1 MQKRFN
7 IFTPSGRELRKAY
20 KEAMKVDALKDKYRQ
35 MSNEDLSKRTEF
47 FLSELKRGVS
57 LDEILPEAL
66 ATAREAIYRVHG
78 LYAYL
83 VQIIGSIIIYK
94 GNLAE
99 MYTGEGKT
107 LTIILTAYLNSL
119 MKKGVHVVTVNEY
132 LVKRDAL
139 FCAQALNPLG
149 ITVGYNTADMDSSQ
163 KQRMFACD
171 ITYTTNSELGFD
183 YLRDNMVKD
192 YSEKVIR
199 GLEVAI
205 IDEVDSVLIDES
217 RTPLII
223 SGQPKQDVSLYID
236 VDKFTKTLHKDDYVI
251 DAETNT
257 ISLTNEGTAKTQ
269 AYFKIK
275 NLYNIENSDLVHKIR
290 NSLMANFVFRYG
302 VEYIVRE
309 GKIMLIDHF
318 TGRILEG
325 RSYNAGLHQAIQ
337 AKEGVK
343 IEPENVIVAT
353 ITYQSFF
360 RLYKKLSGVTGTAL
374 TEADEFIKI
383 YNMVVVPVP
392 TNRKVIRKDLTDYVF
407 ETKTAKWAHVAAEI
421 DRLHAKGQPVLV
433 GTASVEDS
441 EELAALLRN
450 KGLKFEL
457 LNAKNHARE
466 AEIVALAGQK
476 GAITISTNMAG
487 RGTDIKLGPGVKEL
501 GGLFVIGTNRHES
514 RRVDNQL
521 CGRSG
526 RQGDPGMTRFFIST
540 EDPLFKRFGIDKK
553 EKTDKKVNDQE
564 YYDSWFFNRM
574 IKMMQKKVEGLNF
587 DVRKN
592 LTDYDVVLSN
602 QREVVYKQRDQILKN
617 ERNIPI
623 VRKMINIVAR
633 DIVNNNL
640 NKDNPNYV
648 DAASLA
654 KELNNRLLGFDA
666 IEPSSFDKQSLTI
679 VNALVTRI
687 IWASVEARITSYDEE
702 QIQKVLRSIIIQNFD
717 AEWTTH
723 LDIMSK
729 IREGVTLRSLEQ
741 RSPLNIYVEEADK
754 YFTHLKNNV
763 AHKVIIAI
771 HRLYIPNI
779 VATLTE
785 RLHDSKLISDARYE
799 TLKKDFTEQANKTI
813 RIDFADLIKMRK
825 SAAAKD
831 ASHKPAPAQWAAKE
845 QLLRVQEADKKAS
858 IAEAKAKDE
867 QPQEKPSKFSTFI
880 VNENSTQPAKK
891 PEQKVNVKPDLDFA
905 KLREQR
911 INNAKIHLD
920 FADLIAQRKKAIAAQ
935 AVVEETKKPQVEN
948 KQPQT
953 GIKVENKPAEKPEVK
968 HTTLLPDATVVADKT
983 PNPEQTNSLVV
994 DAPKKEESKPED
1006 KVQPEIKK

>member
-7 IFTPSGRELRKAY
+7 IFTPRGRELKNAY
-20 KEAMKVDALKDKYRQ
+20 KLAKQVDALGPSYRKLK
-35 MSNEDLSKRTEF
+35 NEELSKKTEF
-47 FLSELKRGVS
+47 FLSELARGIS

-83 VQIIGSIIIYK
+83 VQIMGAIIIHK

-107 LTIILTAYLNSL
+107 LTILLTAYLNALS
-119 MKKGVHVVTVNEY
+119 KKGVHVVTVNEY

-149 ITVGYNTADMDSSQ
+149 ITVGYNISEMDNTTKQ
-163 KQRMFACD
+163 KMFACD

-183 YLRDNMVKD
+183 YLRDNMVKE
-192 YSEKVIR
+192 YSDKVIR
-199 GLEVAI
+199 ELNMAI

-223 SGQPKQDVSLYID
+223 SGQPKKDVSLYID
-236 VDKFTKTLHKDDYVI
+236 VDTFVKTLKKDDYVI
-251 DAETNT
+251 DDETNT
-257 ISLTNEGTAKTQ
+257 ISLTDSGVDKTQ
-269 AYFKIK
+269 KYFKIK

-302 VEYIVRE
+302 VEYIVRDN
-309 GKIMLIDHF
+309 KILLVDHF

-337 AKEGVK
+337 AKEMVK
-343 IEPENVIVAT
+343 IDPENVIVAT
-353 ITYQSFF
+353 ITYQAFF
-360 RLYKKLSGVTGTAL
+360 RLYKKLSGVSGTAL
-374 TEADEFIKI
+374 TEADEFMKI

-392 TNRKVIRKDLTDYVF
+392 TNKKVIRKDLNDYVF
-407 ETKTAKWAHVAAEI
+407 ESKTAKWAHVAAEI
-421 DRLHAKGQPVLV
+421 ERLHTKGQPVLV

-450 KGLKFEL
+450 KGLHFEL

-526 RQGDPGMTRFFIST
+526 RQGDPGMTRFFICT
-540 EDPLFKRFGIDKK
+540 EDPLFKRFGEDPKKDKAK
-553 EKTDKKVNDQE
+553 KKVNDQE
-564 YYDSWFFNRM
+564 FYDSWFFARM
-574 IKMMQKKVEGLNF
+574 IKIMQKKVEGLNF

-623 VRKMINIVAR
+623 VRNMVSLVAK
-633 DIVNNNL
+633 DIVNIFIS
-640 NKDNPNYV
+640 KENPNYV
-648 DAASLA
+648 YPDKLA
-654 KELNNRLLGFDA
+654 QALNIRLLGFDA
-666 IEPSSFDKQSLTI
+666 IEPSLFDKQSIPTVTAI
-679 VNALVTRI
+679 VTRI
-687 IWASVEARITSYDEE
+687 IWGSIEARIASYNPD

-717 AEWTTH
+717 TEWTNH
-723 LDIMSK
+723 LDIMGK

-741 RSPLNIYVEEADK
+741 KSPLNIYVEEADK
-754 YFTHLKNNV
+754 HFNTLKKNV
-763 AHKVIIAI
+763 AHKVIISI
-771 HRLYIPNI
+771 HKLYIPKISSI
-779 VATLTE
+779 VND
-785 RLHDSKLISDARYE
+785 RLHDSKLISDKHYE
-799 TLKKDFTEQANKTI
+799 ELKAKFTAPSNNNI
-813 RIDFADLIKMRK
+813 RINFADLIKNRQ
-825 SAAAKD
+825 ALNQANNTNTN
-831 ASHKPAPAQWAAKE
+831 APVNGTAKE
-845 QLLRVQEADKKAS
+845 KLLKVQAENKKLS
-858 IAEAKAKDE
+858 EEQEKIKQEILKKIQDQINKAKSIIKKMDKNT
-867 QPQEKPSKFSTFI
+867 PVDSAKKDSKPSS
-880 VNENSTQPAKK
+880 STQPKTDSKK
-891 PEQKVNVKPDLDFA
+891 EEPKKENVKP
-905 KLREQR
+905 
-911 INNAKIHLD
+911 
-920 FADLIAQRKKAIAAQ
+920 
-935 AVVEETKKPQVEN
+935 V
-948 KQPQT
+948 
-953 GIKVENKPAEKPEVK
+953 
-968 HTTLLPDATVVADKT
+968 
-983 PNPEQTNSLVV
+983 SW
-994 DAPKKEESKPED
+994 
-1006 KVQPEIKK
+1006 